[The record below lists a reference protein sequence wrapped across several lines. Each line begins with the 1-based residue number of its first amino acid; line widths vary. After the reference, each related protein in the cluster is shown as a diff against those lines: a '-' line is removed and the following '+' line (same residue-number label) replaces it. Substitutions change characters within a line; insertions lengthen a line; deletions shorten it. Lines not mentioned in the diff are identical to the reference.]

1 MAIRESWR
9 NNLSWVLLWL
19 LVLCLTFMS
28 LR

>member
-1 MAIRESWR
+1 MTIRESWR
-9 NNLSWVLLWL
+9 NNLSWVLLWF